1 MLIEIIPNW
10 HPMLVHFPI
19 ALFTTSFL
27 LFAIGTL
34 CSKKTYSSMFLNA
47 GHLNLWLGAC
57 FLVLTLLA
65 GWHAY
70 NTVSHD
76 GQSHAAMTDHRNW
89 ALATA
94 SLWTILTFWSALRY
108 RKSIDM
114 GFPFILVM
122 LIASGMLAT
131 TGYKG
136 ADIVY
141 RYGLGVMSLPLS
153 DENNGHEHNEKSEG
167 DNSQE
172 STLEPARKEHSGHE
186 HHTHSH

>member
-19 ALFTTSFL
+19 ALFTTSCL
-27 LFAIGTL
+27 LFLVGTL
-34 CSKKTYSSMFLNA
+34 FSKTSWSPILIKSA
-47 GHLNLWLGAC
+47 HLNLWLGAC
-57 FLVLTLLA
+57 FMMLTLIA

-70 NTVSHD
+70 NTVAHD
-76 GQSHAAMTDHRNW
+76 GQSHAAMTEHRNW

-94 SLWTILTFWSALRY
+94 SLWTILTLWSALRY

-122 LIASGMLAT
+122 LVASGMLAT

-141 RYGLGVMSLPLS
+141 RYGLGVRSLPLS
-153 DENNGHEHNEKSEG
+153 DRNSGHEHSEKTEG
-167 DNSQE
+167 DNLQE
-172 STLEPARKEHSGHE
+172 NTLGPTIEEHDDHE
-186 HHTHSH
+186 HHTHNH